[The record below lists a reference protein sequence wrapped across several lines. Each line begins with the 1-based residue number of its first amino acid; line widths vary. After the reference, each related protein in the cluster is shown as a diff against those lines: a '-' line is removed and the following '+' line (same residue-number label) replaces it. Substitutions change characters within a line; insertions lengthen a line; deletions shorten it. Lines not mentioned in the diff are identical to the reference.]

1 MAVTGN
7 YGGTMA
13 IVGFLVH
20 TLKEQCVRV
29 ESVLAALPEMTT
41 YGIHQDCFI
50 VAVAE
55 APKEGLERCFAKVHE
70 IEGVLATY
78 VTSMTTEDELL

>member
-1 MAVTGN
+1 
-7 YGGTMA
+7 MA

-20 TLKEQCVRV
+20 TLKEECGRV
-29 ESVLAALPEMTT
+29 EKGIAAMPEMTT

-55 APKEGLERCFAKVHE
+55 APKEELERCFARVHE
-70 IEGVLATY
+70 LDGVLATY
-78 VTSMTTEDELL
+78 VTSMTTEDETL

>member
-1 MAVTGN
+1 
-7 YGGTMA
+7 MA

-20 TLKEQCVRV
+20 TLV
-29 ESVLAALPEMTT
+29 EECCQVERAIAAMPEMTT

-55 APKEGLERCFAKVHE
+55 APKDELEYSFAKVHE
-70 IEGVLATY
+70 VQGVLATY

>member
-1 MAVTGN
+1 
-7 YGGTMA
+7 MA

-20 TLKEQCVRV
+20 TLPEETGRL
-29 ESVLAALPEMTT
+29 ETDIASMPEMTT

-55 APKEGLERCFAKVHE
+55 APREELECCFARVHE
-70 IEGVLATY
+70 LKGVLATY